1 MRCTLVAEALTDGYV
16 QNMQMA
22 RPKVYQPEPLLEM
35 INGIIPILNGRDSEN
50 NVAFLGPNTT
60 KIHRY
65 LLILYTAKYLQIFK
79 LLGKQVDESV
89 YFTLYGLS
97 KVAKA
102 FSNPIH
108 YDRTKVAIKVYKKS
122 EGLGFVQIKKIEG
135 ETYITTT
142 HKGDDICLKIISD
155 LIALMKI
162 HSIAPK
168 AVEESVYED
177 QYPIK
182 KGVKPFFKG
191 ITDLETVVR
200 HLLFNTKEL
209 NRQMP

>member
-1 MRCTLVAEALTDGYV
+1 
-16 QNMQMA
+16 
-22 RPKVYQPEPLLEM
+22 M
-35 INGIIPILNGRDSEN
+35 IEQ
-50 NVAFLGPNTT
+50 
-60 KIHRY
+60 K
-65 LLILYTAKYLQIFK
+65 LQLK
-79 LLGKQVDESV
+79 C
-89 YFTLYGLS
+89 
-97 KVAKA
+97 
-102 FSNPIH
+102 
-108 YDRTKVAIKVYKKS
+108 IKNRKTWVS
-122 EGLGFVQIKKIEG
+122 FRIKKIEG

-191 ITDLETVVR
+191 IADLETVVQ

-209 NRQMP
+209 NKQMP